1 MPKNGTRK
9 NKSCYSTKSKFI
21 WPGLSN
27 ESVTNYF
34 EVIDALI
41 LLSSSDWI
49 NDEHKSQ
56 YRKKL
61 NELVKSQ
68 KHNFSKT
75 DENCIINKIKA
86 I

>member
-1 MPKNGTRK
+1 MPKSGTRK
-9 NKSCYSTKSKFI
+9 NKSCYSSKSKFI

-27 ESVTNYF
+27 ESVVNYF

-41 LLSSSDWI
+41 SLSSSDWI
-49 NDEHKSQ
+49 NDEHKNQ
-56 YRKKL
+56 YRKNL

-68 KHNFSKT
+68 KHNFSET
-75 DENCIINKIKA
+75 DEICIMRKIKA

>member
-1 MPKNGTRK
+1 MPKNVTRK

-21 WPGLSN
+21 WPGLTN
-27 ESVTNYF
+27 ESVKNYF

-41 LLSSSDWI
+41 LLASSDWI
-49 NDEHKSQ
+49 NDEDKSQ

-75 DENCIINKIKA
+75 DENCIMKKIKE

>member
-9 NKSCYSTKSKFI
+9 NKSCYSIKSKFI
-21 WPGLSN
+21 WPGLTN
-27 ESVTNYF
+27 ESVINYF
-34 EVIDALI
+34 EVVDALM

-49 NDEHKSQ
+49 NDENKHR
-56 YRKKL
+56 YRKNL

-75 DENCIINKIKA
+75 DENCIMKKIKE